1 MIAWPLRMAPPV
13 SGPVGVLAL
22 LGSQALLLYR
32 AFLAP
37 SPAAPPP
44 PGSGCPHCHCE
55 ACPLPPPVWPTW
67 AVAGAAFLAGL
78 GIAATY
84 WVFSAAWFSA
94 FGFAGGAAAATI
106 GRAAQGGES
115 TESPIRKEADVSVG
129 STESSDWSGLI
140 DVKDGVVSRR
150 APADPVQDW

>member
-1 MIAWPLRMAPPV
+1 M
-13 SGPVGVLAL
+13 
-22 LGSQALLLYR
+22 
-32 AFLAP
+32 
-37 SPAAPPP
+37 
-44 PGSGCPHCHCE
+44 
-55 ACPLPPPVWPTW
+55 WPTW

-94 FGFAGGAAAATI
+94 FGFAGGAAVATI